1 MRIEQSIAVV
11 TGAASGIGL
20 AVSQRLA
27 ELGAK
32 AVAMVD
38 LADAVTASADQLDQA
53 HPGTSFKAWVGDTTD
68 AGFRESVFDEAADQ
82 FGGPVRI
89 CVPAAGITRDRL
101 AAKIN
106 KETGK
111 CDLYPLKDFHLVL
124 EVNLVAPVYWALEM
138 IGRLAE
144 QRRAQGLKAWSPDEG
159 VQAVA
164 VMIGS
169 VSSRGNRGQVSYSA
183 TKAGLVGAAST
194 ITQEGM
200 FHGARCGVVH
210 PGFTDTPMVRSMG
223 EELIAEHVL
232 PHTHLK
238 RLIKTEEIAD
248 AVCFMIQNP
257 TVSGSL
263 WADAGW
269 QPTP

>member
-1 MRIEQSIAVV
+1 MQIEGRIAVV

-20 AVSQRLA
+20 AVSQKLA
-27 ELGAK
+27 ERGAK
-32 AVAMVD
+32 AVVMVD
-38 LADAVTASADQLDQA
+38 MAQGVEASAGKLDEA
-53 HPGTSFKAWVGDTTD
+53 NPSTAFLACVGDTTD
-68 AGFRESVFDEAADQ
+68 ANFRASVFDQAGAKYGDL
-82 FGGPVRI
+82 VRV

-111 CDLYPLKDFHLVL
+111 CELYPHKDFQLVL

-144 QRRAQGLKAWSPDEG
+144 DRKAKGLKMWKPDEG
-159 VQAVA
+159 IQAVS

-194 ITQEGM
+194 LTMEGM

-210 PGFTDTPMVRSMG
+210 PGFTDTPMVGAMS

-248 AVCFMIQNP
+248 AVCFMIQNSA
-257 TVSGSL
+257 VSGSL